1 MSRSKA
7 NLLMALTAMCL
18 GGIIPETSDV
28 PAKPER
34 REPRRDPPPLPPTG
48 KSNIDDAIAVIEAGN
63 ASTEAAAL
71 RAANYNGN
79 VEIVSVRHTD
89 ADTRPRRLLTPES
102 EYERNAAAIREETQR
117 RRAINFRK
125 RLPKGH
131 PDRIES

>member
-1 MSRSKA
+1 MSRS
-7 NLLMALTAMCL
+7 NLMIALAAMCL
-18 GGIIPETSDV
+18 GGILPETSDV

-48 KSNIDDAIAVIEAGN
+48 KSNINDAIAIVEAGN
-63 ASTEAAAL
+63 ASIDAL
-71 RAANYNGN
+71 AHRVANYNGD
-79 VEIVSVRHTD
+79 VEIVSIGHTD
-89 ADTRPRRLLTPES
+89 ADTRPVRLPTPQS

-117 RRAINFRK
+117 RRTLNFRK